1 MEEKPGVT
9 PTFAAMRLF
18 IDNGRWRG
26 VPFYLRSGKRLA
38 KRVSEIAV
46 HFKTPPYLI
55 EGLCGPTPRDPVA
68 ANCLVLRVQPNDG
81 VTLRFEAKIPGAAL
95 ALTPE
100 IEVAS
105 VDMDFTYSSAF
116 GAQVHPAYETLLLD
130 CMLGDATLF
139 TRSDEVETGWRI
151 TDPLLEYWEKN
162 PPAKIPTYP
171 AGTWGPSAADEFIAR
186 DGFRWRQ
193 P

>member
-1 MEEKPGVT
+1 M
-9 PTFAAMRLF
+9 
-18 IDNGRWRG
+18 
-26 VPFYLRSGKRLA
+26 
-38 KRVSEIAV
+38 
-46 HFKTPPYLI
+46 
-55 EGLCGPTPRDPVA
+55 
-68 ANCLVLRVQPNDG
+68 
-81 VTLRFEAKIPGAAL
+81 IPGAAL

-151 TDPLLEYWEKN
+151 TDPLLEFWEKN
-162 PPAKIPTYP
+162 PPAKMHTYP